1 MPSDVICT
9 RLAAYEKSINGT
21 AVIGPLKIKR
31 DVVVILVPKLPV
43 PFKCQQRRSIIAT
56 GNSNITSLVTDR
68 TGPKLI
74 CFFSMP

>member
-31 DVVVILVPKLPV
+31 DVVVILVPKLQIHLNANKEEV
-43 PFKCQQRRSIIAT
+43 LELRAT
-56 GNSNITSLVTDR
+56 VKSLHLSR
-68 TGPKLI
+68 I
-74 CFFSMP
+74 EQA